1 MMQEYPQAFAY
12 HEQYKASLQEQ
23 RASIDAYLDVR
34 DGGFWAIVHMEDV
47 VRELMRYPEACDPAS
62 DGFKNAQEAVAH
74 ARFRLEAMQ
83 GAYIPSDLH
92 RLKHAW
98 LRLVWRADESLT
110 RCREVA
116 SLKQQYRTVE
126 KEDLA
131 QKERDVSQWSISL
144 QDQVVQLLDRHHAPR
159 LARRALAS
167 FQVFAEAHPHA
178 VADAAV
184 LSTLHDRVEAAVA
197 QGTTHAE
204 QRSAAAW
211 DAADSHGL
219 DNDVND
225 FACGCISWSMQ
236 LLDARDDVAH
246 EESFLAFVAQCLPQG
261 PPFQLRG
268 KHLRVLSSLPVPMM
282 NMEEDPSIEISAN
295 LGSPWA
301 YGHVPQQEVDA
312 FEEGEYCPAYQSDNQ
327 PQHSQLESQEDRRKR
342 VEAAQKE
349 AQKQEERRCEAI
361 VQAHKGA
368 QHEAIKNWQK
378 TCDNLKRSDAQQR
391 EAGIKAIKKLR
402 QETARALEKTAKAD
416 KKAYERANRAL
427 DDAWKVHK
435 KNAEKAMARLEK
447 EIKQGHTAMHWRH
460 NNVRQSMQTD
470 LTQARAR
477 YGNINAQYD
486 RAAQEVNVQRARVA
500 QQVRRAPLPHAVRH
514 TGFPL
519 GSRPTER
526 EGFTPIQT
534 PLGEPFC
541 TPAGTPA
548 WADLVAT
555 TDQYA
560 EAQARI
566 EHLDQKPLRQ
576 NMVDYSALMIHR
588 ADNYFSAS
596 NASDGHEMLGQVRLV
611 LDVAVD
617 IGLGVM
623 FPQVAMAK
631 SVMQIITSTNM
642 MTGQPLSDWD
652 MGMEAV
658 NVICLGHLKHVTQA
672 STWLAEVA
680 GKGGATARA
689 ADSVIGHWKVADQ
702 AARLAVKSHVKPEL
716 AGEAIYRSIIDGT
729 YVGAA
734 YSSAVLQTVGELN
747 AAERAIAREFGG
759 LQGVLA
765 WRDPRVQE
773 IASGWGTSWDGHNQ
787 LAVHLFRSHDYLFN
801 ERLSRLTSTETM
813 AGIENDSL
821 SRVLEKSDAASIIDS
836 YITFDKAA
844 KHVKRN
850 ALENDYFARKGK
862 EVWWIKHASK
872 GDLPKSKGLTVIA
885 LDGKFLSIM
894 SNSKDRLPIFVK
906 KYLEK
911 D

>member
-1 MMQEYPQAFAY
+1 
-12 HEQYKASLQEQ
+12 
-23 RASIDAYLDVR
+23 
-34 DGGFWAIVHMEDV
+34 
-47 VRELMRYPEACDPAS
+47 
-62 DGFKNAQEAVAH
+62 
-74 ARFRLEAMQ
+74 
-83 GAYIPSDLH
+83 
-92 RLKHAW
+92 
-98 LRLVWRADESLT
+98 
-110 RCREVA
+110 
-116 SLKQQYRTVE
+116 
-126 KEDLA
+126 
-131 QKERDVSQWSISL
+131 
-144 QDQVVQLLDRHHAPR
+144 
-159 LARRALAS
+159 
-167 FQVFAEAHPHA
+167 
-178 VADAAV
+178 
-184 LSTLHDRVEAAVA
+184 
-197 QGTTHAE
+197 
-204 QRSAAAW
+204 
-211 DAADSHGL
+211 
-219 DNDVND
+219 
-225 FACGCISWSMQ
+225 
-236 LLDARDDVAH
+236 
-246 EESFLAFVAQCLPQG
+246 
-261 PPFQLRG
+261 
-268 KHLRVLSSLPVPMM
+268 LSSLPVPMM

-312 FEEGEYCPAYQSDNQ
+312 FEEGEYCPAYQSENQ
-327 PQHSQLESQEDRRKR
+327 PHHSQLESQEDRRKR

-368 QHEAIKNWQK
+368 QHEAVKHWQK

-427 DDAWKVHK
+427 DDAWKAHK

-447 EIKQGHTAMHWRH
+447 EIKQGHTALHWRH
-460 NNVRQSMQTD
+460 NNVRQSMQAD

-526 EGFTPIQT
+526 EGFTSIQT

-576 NMVDYSALMIHR
+576 NMVDMSALMIHR
-588 ADNYFSAS
+588 ADDYFSAS

-623 FPQVAMAK
+623 FPQVAIAK
-631 SVMQIITSTNM
+631 SVMQIITGTNM

-652 MGMEAV
+652 LGMEAV
-658 NVICLGHLKHVTQA
+658 NAICLGHLKHVTQA
-672 STWLAEVA
+672 STWLGEVV
-680 GKGGATARA
+680 GKTGASSRA
-689 ADSVIGHWKVADQ
+689 AESVLGHWRIADQ
-702 AARLAVKSHVKPEL
+702 AARLESRSLLKTDLV
-716 AGEAIYRSIIDGT
+716 GEATYRSIIDST

-747 AAERAIAREFGG
+747 ASERAIAREFGG

-765 WRDPRVQE
+765 WRDSRVQK
-773 IASGWGTSWDGHNQ
+773 AAAKWGTSWDGHNQ
-787 LAVHLFRSHDYLFN
+787 LAVHLFRSHDKIAKTRFN
-801 ERLSRLTSTETM
+801 RLSSTEES
-813 AGIENDSL
+813 AGIEKNSL
-821 SRVLEKSDAASIIDS
+821 VKVLEKIDSSSIVDSYINLDAVARGIRYNALEENHFKIGHKQFWWSELTDAASLG
-836 YITFDKAA
+836 T
-844 KHVKRN
+844 
-850 ALENDYFARKGK
+850 
-862 EVWWIKHASK
+862 
-872 GDLPKSKGLTVIA
+872 KGLTLIEQ
-885 LDGKFLSIM
+885 DGKLQSILLFEKAKWV
-894 SNSKDRLPIFVK
+894 NFITKESKRG
-906 KYLEK
+906 
-911 D
+911 